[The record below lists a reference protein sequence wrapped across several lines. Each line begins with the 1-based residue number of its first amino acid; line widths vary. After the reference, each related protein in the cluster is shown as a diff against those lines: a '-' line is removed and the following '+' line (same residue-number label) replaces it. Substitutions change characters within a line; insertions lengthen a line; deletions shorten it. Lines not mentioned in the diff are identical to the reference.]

1 MEHFEALYFSC
12 GEMTKMLAGALAYL
26 ARTKVK
32 NLVYSLF
39 SKGFEKDGGAG
50 EGKTFAKKFSL
61 PPPKKHRSLHNIYLG
76 DAVVGKER
84 DGVSVKLLA
93 ANGNGDRGRAGKVQG
108 CEDASFGLRGGYGL
122 AR

>member
-32 NLVYSLF
+32 NLVCSLF
-39 SKGFEKDGGAG
+39 SKGFERDGGVG
-50 EGKTFAKKFSL
+50 EGKTFVKKFSL
-61 PPPKKHRSLHNIYLG
+61 PPQKDISLHNIYLG

-84 DGVSVKLLA
+84 DGVSVKPLA
-93 ANGNGDRGRAGKVQG
+93 ANGNGDRGRAGEMQG
-108 CEDASFGLRGGYGL
+108 CEDTSFGLRGGYGL